1 MSAALAR
8 QASLQMTKP
17 YSSRTPLHDLSG
29 LWTGF
34 YAYDLTDDA
43 VPFTAWLSE
52 DEGTITGSV
61 LEEDITSPEPDG
73 ECTSEIIGERHG
85 LDVRFTKIETAG
97 PDGSLRLLRYQG
109 DTDPECCVISG
120 VWFFDDPSESSGTFM
135 MTRISGELKALVQPA
150 AARQGSAGRSNED

>member
-1 MSAALAR
+1 MTNPFASRAAIN
-8 QASLQMTKP
+8 
-17 YSSRTPLHDLSG
+17 DLSG

-43 VPFTAWLSE
+43 VPFTAWISE
-52 DEGTITGSV
+52 DDGTITGSV

-109 DTDPECCVISG
+109 DTDPECCVVSG
-120 VWFFDDPSESSGTFM
+120 VWFFDNPADSSGTFM
-135 MTRISGELKALVQPA
+135 MTRISGGLKATVHPA
-150 AARQGSAGRSNED
+150 TARQGSIGRDTEE

>member
-1 MSAALAR
+1 
-8 QASLQMTKP
+8 MTKP
-17 YSSRTPLHDLSG
+17 YSARTPSHDLSG

-43 VPFTAWLSE
+43 VPFTAWISE

-61 LEEDITSPEPDG
+61 LEDDITSMEPDG
-73 ECTSEIIGERHG
+73 ECTSEIIGERRG

-97 PDGSLRLLRYQG
+97 PDGSLELLRYQG

-120 VWFFDDPSESSGTFM
+120 VWFFDDPAESSGTFM
-135 MTRISGELKALVQPA
+135 MTRISGALKAAIQPA
-150 AARQGSAGRSNED
+150 TASESQIGRNTED